1 MKNVFHNQI
10 TYMGMLRG
18 NRKHKKKNKMIRMIK
33 NEKTRKKLHQLTS
46 ILQKFYIEVEVFT
59 INAI

>member
-1 MKNVFHNQI
+1 
-10 TYMGMLRG
+10 MGMLRG